1 MDEVKEKINQFGLPQ
16 KEADELF
23 EALSEEVLEIVFH
36 EYADKST
43 DEELTVMETRIKEAK
58 SPEHFE
64 TIIAEIATT
73 VYGDEADQEI
83 KNIYQDLLDQFT
95 TAVEEA
101 KQLAQRAQAGDPEAI
116 KLIEKAQQTEDYEEV
131 MSKFSE

>member
-23 EALSEEVLEIVFH
+23 ETLSQEVLEIIFH

-43 DEELTVMETRIKEAK
+43 DEELTIMETRIKEAK
-58 SPEHFE
+58 SPQHFE
-64 TIIAEIATT
+64 TIIAEIAAT
-73 VYGDEADQEI
+73 VYGDQADQEV
-83 KNIYQDLLDQFT
+83 KNIYLDLLDQFT

-101 KQLAQRAQAGDPEAI
+101 KELAQRAQAGDQDAI
-116 KLIEKAQQTEDYEEV
+116 KLIEKAQQTEDYGEI
-131 MSKFSE
+131 MNKFSE

>member
-1 MDEVKEKINQFGLPQ
+1 MDEVKNKINQFGLPQ

-23 EALSEEVLEIVFH
+23 EALSEEVLEILFH

-73 VYGDEADQEI
+73 IYGDQADQEI
-83 KNIYQDLLDQFT
+83 RNIYQDLLDQFS

-101 KQLAQRAQAGDPEAI
+101 KQLAQRAQAGDPDAI
-116 KLIEKAQQTEDYEEV
+116 KLIEKAQQTEDFDEV
-131 MSKFSE
+131 MNKFSE

>member
-23 EALSEEVLEIVFH
+23 ETLSEEVLEIVFH

-73 VYGDEADQEI
+73 IYGEEADQEI
-83 KNIYQDLLDQFT
+83 KNIYLDLLEQFT

-116 KLIEKAQQTEDYEEV
+116 KLIEKAQQTEDYTEI
-131 MSKFSE
+131 MNKFSE

>member
-1 MDEVKEKINQFGLPQ
+1 MDEIKEKINQFGLPP

-23 EALSEEVLEIVFH
+23 EVLSEEVLEIIFH

-73 VYGDEADQEI
+73 IYGDQADQEI
-83 KNIYQDLLDQFT
+83 KNIYLDLLDQFT
-95 TAVEEA
+95 ATVEEA
-101 KQLAQRAQAGDPEAI
+101 KKLAQRAQAGDQDAI
-116 KLIEKAQQTEDYEEV
+116 KLIEKAQQTEDYTEV
-131 MSKFSE
+131 MNKFSE

>member
-1 MDEVKEKINQFGLPQ
+1 MDEVKNKINQFGLPQ

-23 EALSEEVLEIVFH
+23 EALSEEVLEILFH

-43 DEELTVMETRIKEAK
+43 DDELTVMETRIKEAK

-73 VYGDEADQEI
+73 IYGDQADQEI
-83 KNIYQDLLDQFT
+83 RNIYQDLLDQFS

-101 KQLAQRAQAGDPEAI
+101 KQLAQRAQAGDPDAI
-116 KLIEKAQQTEDYEEV
+116 KLIEKAQQTEDFDEV
-131 MSKFSE
+131 MNKFSE

>member
-1 MDEVKEKINQFGLPQ
+1 MDEIKDKINQFGLPQ

-23 EALSEEVLEIVFH
+23 ETLSQEVLETIFH

-43 DEELTVMETRIKEAK
+43 DEELTVMENRIKEAK

-64 TIIAEIATT
+64 TIIAEMASTI
-73 VYGDEADQEI
+73 YGDQADQEI
-83 KNIYQDLLDQFT
+83 KNIYLDLLDQFS

-101 KQLAQRAQAGDPEAI
+101 KALAQRAQSGDPDAI
-116 KLIEKAQQTEDYEEV
+116 KLIEKAQQTEDYTKVMEEFA
-131 MSKFSE
+131 K

>member
-1 MDEVKEKINQFGLPQ
+1 MDEIKEKINQFGLPQ

-23 EALSEEVLEIVFH
+23 EVLSEEVLEIIFH

-73 VYGDEADQEI
+73 IYGDQADQEI
-83 KNIYQDLLDQFT
+83 KNIYLDLLDQFT
-95 TAVEEA
+95 ATVEEA
-101 KQLAQRAQAGDPEAI
+101 KKLAQRAQAGDQDAI
-116 KLIEKAQQTEDYEEV
+116 KLIEKAQQTEDYTEV
-131 MSKFSE
+131 MNKFSE

>member
-101 KQLAQRAQAGDPEAI
+101 KQLAERAQAGDPEAI

-131 MSKFSE
+131 MNKFSE

>member
-23 EALSEEVLEIVFH
+23 EALSEEVLEVVFH

-131 MSKFSE
+131 MNKFSE

>member
-1 MDEVKEKINQFGLPQ
+1 MDEIREKINQFGLPQ
-16 KEADELF
+16 KESDELF
-23 EALSEEVLEIVFH
+23 ETLSEEVLEIIFQ

-43 DEELTVMETRIKEAK
+43 DEELTVMETRIKDAK

-64 TIIAEIATT
+64 TIISEIATT
-73 VYGDEADQEI
+73 VYADEAEQEI
-83 KNIYQDLLDQFT
+83 KNIYSDLLEQFT

-101 KQLAQRAQAGDPEAI
+101 KQLAKRAQAGDPDAI

-131 MSKFSE
+131 MNKFSE

>member
-1 MDEVKEKINQFGLPQ
+1 MDEIKEKINQFGLPQ
-16 KEADELF
+16 KEAEELF

-83 KNIYQDLLDQFT
+83 KNIYEDLLEQFSV
-95 TAVEEA
+95 AVEEA
-101 KQLAQRAQAGDPEAI
+101 KQLAQRAQAGDPDAI
-116 KLIEKAQQTEDYEEV
+116 KLIQIAQQTEDYAEV
-131 MSKFSE
+131 MNKFSE